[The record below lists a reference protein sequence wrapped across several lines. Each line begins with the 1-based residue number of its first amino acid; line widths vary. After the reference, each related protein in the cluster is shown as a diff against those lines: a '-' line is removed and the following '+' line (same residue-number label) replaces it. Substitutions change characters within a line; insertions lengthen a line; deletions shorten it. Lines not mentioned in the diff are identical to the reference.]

1 MTMMM
6 LRRIA
11 LIGTALPRRC
21 GIATFTTDLHAA
33 ISQTDPR
40 LIAEIGALTDNGQT
54 YDYPDIV
61 QLEIREGVVDDYIH
75 AAETLNGGEFDLV
88 CIQHE
93 FGIFGGEAG
102 SHLLWLLKRLR
113 IPVVTTLHT
122 VLAEPNEVQKSVL
135 SAVIEASSRI
145 VVMAEKGRQLL
156 RQVYGAPM
164 EKIAVIPHG
173 IYREGDFQE
182 SDDFKQKLGF
192 QDRSVILTFGL
203 LSPNK
208 GLETVIDA
216 LPAILERKPDAVYV
230 ILGATHPH
238 LLRREG
244 EDYREQLAERAR
256 RLGVEH
262 AVVFANHFVDRSTL
276 LDHIAM
282 SDVYVTPYLN
292 EAQMTSGTLAQSFGL
307 GRAVVSTP
315 YWHAAELLAD
325 GRGVLVPFNDAGTMG
340 KAIGDLLTDD
350 AARDTMRRRAFEY
363 SRDMVWNRVAERYLD
378 LFGDV
383 VRRWLPLA
391 APSPV
396 LRPRRVRDLPEP
408 NLTYLE
414 QMSDDTGLYQHAVG
428 CIPDRS
434 HGYCVDDNARAL
446 LLACNLSHHA
456 GMRVP
461 DLMVSRYAAFIQ
473 HAWNPDNRHFRNFM
487 GFSRQWLEPRG
498 SQDSHGRTLWA
509 LGECARS
516 DPHTGR
522 RQWARDLFRMALPT
536 AAEFPATRAQAFTL
550 LGLDAYCAV
559 EPGDGFAVD
568 LRHRMASHLLALFKA
583 NATPDWCWFE
593 DGLSYDNPR
602 LSQALI
608 LSGQAI
614 GSDCMVD
621 AGLRSLRWLAGVQ
634 TSPEG
639 VFRPVGSESFGDK
652 RRRPRIFDQQPLEAT
667 AMVAACVA
675 AHGVEEASF
684 WVVEAARAY
693 AWFEGSND
701 QGLPMVD
708 EDGACR
714 DGLRPDGLNQNRG
727 GESVLAYLQAL
738 IDLRRVLGIANS
750 TARTDPVLIRAMRA

>member
-1 MTMMM
+1 MMM

-21 GIATFTTDLHAA
+21 GIATFTMDLHAA
-33 ISQTDPR
+33 ISQAAPQLTAD
-40 LIAEIGALTDNGQT
+40 IGAITDNGQT

-61 QLEIREGVVDDYIH
+61 QLEIREGIVDDYIH
-75 AAETLNGGEFDLV
+75 AAETLNEGGFDLV

-113 IPVVTTLHT
+113 VPVVTALHT
-122 VLAEPNEVQKSVL
+122 VLAEPTDMQKDVL
-135 SAVIEASSRI
+135 SAVIQASARVI
-145 VVMAEKGRQLL
+145 VMAEKGRQLL
-156 RQVYGAPM
+156 RSVYAVPT
-164 EKIAVIPHG
+164 EKIVVIPHG
-173 IYREGDFQE
+173 IHRVGDFQE
-182 SDDFKQKLGF
+182 PDVFKHKLGF
-192 QDRSVILTFGL
+192 ENRSVILTFGL

-208 GLETVIDA
+208 GLETMIDA
-216 LPAILERKPDAVYV
+216 MPAILAQKPDTVYV
-230 ILGATHPH
+230 ILGATHPQ

-244 EDYREQLAERAR
+244 EEYREQLAARAR
-256 RLGVEH
+256 RLKVDH
-262 AVVFANHFVDRSTL
+262 AVVFANQFVDRATL
-276 LDHIAM
+276 LDHIGM

-315 YWHAAELLAD
+315 YWHAAELLA
-325 GRGVLVPFNDAGTMG
+325 GGSGILVPFNDADAMG
-340 KAIGDLLTDD
+340 QAIAGLLTDD
-350 AARDTMRRRAFEY
+350 TRREAMCRRAFDHG
-363 SRDMVWNRVAERYLD
+363 RDMVWNRVAERYLE

-383 VRRWLPLA
+383 VRRWLPSATL
-391 APSPV
+391 PQTV
-396 LRPRRVRDLPEP
+396 GPRRIRDLPEP
-408 NLTYLE
+408 NLTYLQ

-446 LLACNLSHHA
+446 LLASNLSRHA
-456 GMRVP
+456 GMRLP

-473 HAWNPDNRHFRNFM
+473 HAWNPDNSHFRNFM

-498 SQDSHGRTLWA
+498 SEDSHGRTLWA

-516 DPHTGR
+516 DPHPGR
-522 RQWARDLFRMALPT
+522 RQWARDLFRTALPT
-536 AAEFPATRAQAFTL
+536 TAEFQATRAQVFTL
-550 LGLDAYCAV
+550 LGLDAYCSI
-559 EPGDGFAVD
+559 EPGDEFAAG

-602 LSQALI
+602 LCQALI
-608 LSGQAI
+608 LSGQAM
-614 GSDCMVD
+614 GSGCMID
-621 AGLRSLRWLAGVQ
+621 AGLRSLRWLAGMQ

-652 RRRPRIFDQQPLEAT
+652 RRRPRIFDQQPLEAA
-667 AMVAACVA
+667 AMVAACVV
-675 AHGVEEASF
+675 AHGADPASF

-701 QGLPMVD
+701 QGLPMAD
-708 EDGACR
+708 KDGACC

-738 IDLRRVLGIANS
+738 IDLRHLLGAANS
-750 TARTDPVLIRAMRA
+750 TVRTDPVPIRAVRA